1 MTPDPEPDDSVPPL
15 SDCEDGQCTIG
26 VNYHPDFQ
34 GKASTTRKEPSY
46 TATLSATTPDG
57 TTYQQETDIEWQPPP
72 NTAELIAKL
81 KEDEG
86 VR

>member
-1 MTPDPEPDDSVPPL
+1 MTPDPEDDGVPPL

-57 TTYQQETDIEWQPPP
+57 ITYQQDTDIGWTPPP
-72 NTAELIAKL
+72 NTAVLIAKL
-81 KEDEG
+81 KEDGEL
-86 VR
+86 R